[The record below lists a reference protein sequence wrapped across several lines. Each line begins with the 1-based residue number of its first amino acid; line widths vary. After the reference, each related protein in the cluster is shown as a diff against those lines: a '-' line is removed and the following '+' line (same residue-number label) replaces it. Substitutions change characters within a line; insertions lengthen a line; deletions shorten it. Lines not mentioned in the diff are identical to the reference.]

1 MTESKTVA
9 VLEWG
14 TSKIKVLL
22 AELVDS
28 KKLNI
33 ISKSDIDTLLAIK
46 KGDIID
52 VAKTY
57 NKTHDAISNAE
68 NRSSVKFNKVS
79 LAISGTHIKV
89 FKNLG
94 SANVSSPDGIVKKD
108 DVESA
113 KKAAKRK
120 ELENDRCYIQQIC
133 CGYYLDGKY
142 CTDPINKVGKKID
155 AEYLMIHG
163 DSDRIMEMA
172 NVIRS
177 VGLEFDDIILSGIA
191 SAIAVTSLQ
200 QKMNGVLVA
209 DIGAGTTDYAL
220 IKNNKVFLAGVI
232 PVGGN
237 HVTNDLALGLRL
249 TPKIAENVKISSGKL
264 NLQEDDKSKICW
276 AIGDK
281 QIGDKKILGDSVNKI
296 VRARI
301 IELLEF
307 LREEVNEYMLDD
319 TISEIVLTGG
329 VSNTQDICNLASEI
343 FSRPCSKGRF
353 AEDLPKHLHMQG
365 WSTLIGLLEHV
376 RVREQ
381 KKSSK
386 RGGLLATIKDML
398 F

>member
-120 ELENDRCYIQQIC
+120 ELENHRCYIQQIC
-133 CGYYLDGKY
+133 CGY
-142 CTDPINKVGKKID
+142 
-155 AEYLMIHG
+155 
-163 DSDRIMEMA
+163 
-172 NVIRS
+172 
-177 VGLEFDDIILSGIA
+177 
-191 SAIAVTSLQ
+191 
-200 QKMNGVLVA
+200 
-209 DIGAGTTDYAL
+209 
-220 IKNNKVFLAGVI
+220 
-232 PVGGN
+232 
-237 HVTNDLALGLRL
+237 
-249 TPKIAENVKISSGKL
+249 
-264 NLQEDDKSKICW
+264 
-276 AIGDK
+276 
-281 QIGDKKILGDSVNKI
+281 
-296 VRARI
+296 
-301 IELLEF
+301 
-307 LREEVNEYMLDD
+307 
-319 TISEIVLTGG
+319 
-329 VSNTQDICNLASEI
+329 
-343 FSRPCSKGRF
+343 
-353 AEDLPKHLHMQG
+353 
-365 WSTLIGLLEHV
+365 
-376 RVREQ
+376 
-381 KKSSK
+381 
-386 RGGLLATIKDML
+386 
-398 F
+398 